1 MQAAFVLD
9 QAAAWKARRPHDHVF
24 ILAPH
29 DAAAARRE
37 RIGDIEIHRFQY
49 LAPARLQ
56 GLAYPAILPN
66 IRRNPLLLAQLPP
79 FLWAQYRA
87 ARRLIRACD
96 IDLVYAH
103 WVMPQGLVAR
113 LLRARLGTPYV
124 LQNHSSDVA
133 VFDKLGRPGRAAAR
147 GIIANAQ
154 AMFCVNREQKLHV
167 EALFAEP
174 ERREIAAKVAVL
186 PMGVKAE
193 DLPRSEAR
201 SPTTFAHT
209 FGTISRLSRKKGID
223 LLIEAARRLADDV
236 PGISVAIA
244 GEGEDG
250 DRLRAL
256 TANADISFRGVLT
269 GEAKRAFFD
278 ETRFFVFPAV
288 ASGGDVEG
296 LPVALLEALCA
307 GKLIVASRD
316 TNVAMLPEWE
326 QIAPCIAYVEDPR
339 DIGKLAAAMRGLL
352 DLRQA
357 EADARSQHLRAVMS
371 RYLWE
376 RLIGEYLEIIGSAPE
391 PAAQV

>member
-1 MQAAFVLD
+1 MLD
-9 QAAAWKARRPHDHVF
+9 QAAAWKGRRPDDQVF

-113 LLRARLGTPYV
+113 LLKASVGTPYV

-133 VFDKLGRPGRAAAR
+133 VFDKLGRPGRSAAR
-147 GIIANAQ
+147 SIIANAQ
-154 AMFCVNREQKLHV
+154 AMFCVNRAQKLHV
-167 EALFAEP
+167 ESLFTKP
-174 ERREIAAKVAVL
+174 IAAKVAVL

-201 SPTTFAHT
+201 SATTFAYT

-223 LLIEAARRLADDV
+223 LLIEAARRLADDSQGV
-236 PGISVAIA
+236 SVGIA
-244 GEGEDG
+244 GDGEDG
-250 DRLRAL
+250 HRLRAL
-256 TANADISFRGVLT
+256 AANADISFRGVLT
-269 GEAKRAFFD
+269 GEPKRAFFE

-316 TNVAMLPEWE
+316 TNIAMLPEWE
-326 QIAPCIAYVEDPR
+326 RIAPCIGYVEDPR
-339 DIGKLAAAMRGLL
+339 DIGALAAAMRSLL
-352 DLRQA
+352 DLPQA
-357 EADARSQHLRAVMS
+357 EADARSERLRAVMS
-371 RYLWE
+371 RYLWD